1 VRKKKLKKETRKC
14 ETMEEETRNNGVSEK
29 E

>member
-1 VRKKKLKKETRKC
+1 VRKKKWKEETRKS
-14 ETMEEETRNNGVSEK
+14 ETIEEETRNNGVSEK